1 MIFYFYFLPNYYLS
15 IYLIREKKTN
25 ICRPVNPQ
33 KSKSDSEKRTFGN
46 NNNQRQHR
54 NNLMNKEEKNK
65 TPQLDEHKV
74 LRWSTG

>member
-15 IYLIREKKTN
+15 IYLIREKKNT
-25 ICRPVNPQ
+25 CTPLNPQ